1 MVVGPGHCVPSEIG
15 SVCVGLDSEGAESRG
30 TEYNIGKGR
39 LFCVS
44 VLSWYRAYTL
54 ARTPGDGANTLQVRL
69 LDARE
74 KACISLH

>member
-30 TEYNIGKGR
+30 TVYNIGKGR

-44 VLSWYRAYTL
+44 SPVVQGYTL
-54 ARTPGDGANTLQVRL
+54 ARTPGDGTNTLQVRL
-69 LDARE
+69 LDARD